1 MKEVKITPAVKKRA
15 EKFQTLHQKGYSVK
29 EAAEEMKVS
38 IETIY
43 IELQAYAE
51 INGKPTFDKPDRLY
65 YIREYK
71 SRQQGVK
78 ITRSKISTSE
88 TQSDKS
94 TSTVPKSDK
103 STSTVPKVEKNSNA
117 EAVNQSTEA
126 SFTDSSQTQNAID
139 NELKLLSECFETVE
153 NYSEYLLGV
162 LSQIA
167 STHTETIANFKEEA
181 K

>member
-94 TSTVPKSDK
+94 TSA
-103 STSTVPKVEKNSNA
+103 VPKVEKNSNA